1 MHTYIHTYIHTYAL
15 LSDSSGMCVY
25 IVSLSL
31 SLSLS
36 HTHTHTRVCVCMHTY
51 ICIFLYIYIQGETL
65 PFTAAVGGLLI
76 VLAAL
81 LASGVFG
88 GEKK

>member
-1 MHTYIHTYIHTYAL
+1 
-15 LSDSSGMCVY
+15 
-25 IVSLSL
+25 
-31 SLSLS
+31 
-36 HTHTHTRVCVCMHTY
+36 MHTY